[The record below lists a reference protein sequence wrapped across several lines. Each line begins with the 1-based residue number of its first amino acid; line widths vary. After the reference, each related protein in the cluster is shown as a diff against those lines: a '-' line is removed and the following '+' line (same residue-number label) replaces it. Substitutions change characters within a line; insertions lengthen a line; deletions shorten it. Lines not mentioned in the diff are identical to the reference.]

1 MLSNASIS
9 KLLFVVFSYRWGH
22 SFANMENFFKPID
35 KDLDVDLIQKE
46 YFKVCT
52 LSSIE
57 NFNKTVNL
65 CPKKF
70 QLVVSSFL
78 KDASSS
84 QLGSERQPAW
94 LGWENSSSAQA
105 RLSSPNSSW
114 IASLVSRVF
123 WRAHEMF
130 AIYLE

>member
-1 MLSNASIS
+1 MLSNTSIS
-9 KLLFVVFSYRWGH
+9 KLLFVVFSYRLEH

-35 KDLDVDLIQKE
+35 KDFDVDLIQKE

-57 NFNKTVNL
+57 NLNKTVNL
-65 CPKKF
+65 CPKKI

-84 QLGSERQPAW
+84 QLGSERRP
-94 LGWENSSSAQA
+94 A
-105 RLSSPNSSW
+105 RLGSPNSSS
-114 IASLVSRVF
+114 IASLVVT
-123 WRAHEMF
+123 
-130 AIYLE
+130 